1 MAHISSRMPAMP
13 LRSSEPR
20 TPCVTRLDRVEIT
33 SRVTGASMRAGR
45 YGADAKGRAAA
56 GAPGSNLTRSWST

>member
-1 MAHISSRMPAMP
+1 
-13 LRSSEPR
+13 
-20 TPCVTRLDRVEIT
+20 
-33 SRVTGASMRAGR
+33 MRAGR